1 LRSVRVRRLRP
12 ARPVQAPQD
21 RADEGQQPAC
31 AGPGAA
37 ARTAG
42 SVSAGI
48 VVDGGNVGKRQRSLR
63 AGADAREG
71 HLPGATRQLPRS
83 KLRRR
88 HRHYRLRDQAQG
100 TGAGRL
106 GRLGRTNK
114 HAQPAAGSASTREQ
128 QMIAYSDTRRMIGI
142 RRAWSAVVVAL
153 CSLVVSAH
161 AFAQASN
168 AIEQV
173 SVTRGASGRT
183 VVKFTLK
190 APPANPPAGFAI
202 ANPPRIA
209 LDFPD
214 TSSALPSNQRPVD
227 SPTLR
232 SLNFVQ
238 AGNRTRVVFN
248 LNTPQTF
255 ETTVEGRDVLVT
267 LADTGAV
274 PADQAA
280 SVQRFAEP
288 RPGDVTHALR
298 DGGFR
303 RGSNGEGRVVVEL
316 SE

>member
-1 LRSVRVRRLRP
+1 
-12 ARPVQAPQD
+12 
-21 RADEGQQPAC
+21 
-31 AGPGAA
+31 
-37 ARTAG
+37 
-42 SVSAGI
+42 
-48 VVDGGNVGKRQRSLR
+48 
-63 AGADAREG
+63 
-71 HLPGATRQLPRS
+71 
-83 KLRRR
+83 
-88 HRHYRLRDQAQG
+88 
-100 TGAGRL
+100 
-106 GRLGRTNK
+106 
-114 HAQPAAGSASTREQ
+114 
-128 QMIAYSDTRRMIGI
+128 MIASSDSRRMIGM
-142 RRAWSAVVVAL
+142 RRVWSAAWIAL
-153 CSLVVSAH
+153 CGLIVSAQ
-161 AFAQASN
+161 AVAQATN

-248 LNTPQTF
+248 LNTPPTF

-267 LADTGAV
+267 LADTGAA

-288 RPGDVTHALR
+288 RAGEVTHSLR
-298 DGGFR
+298 EVDFR
-303 RGSNGEGRVVVEL
+303 RGRNGEGLGVLQLAHNASGHDHPQPR
-316 SE
+316 